1 MNRDLTKG
9 PVVKSMLLFAIPLIL
24 GDLLQQCYN
33 IADTLIV
40 GRFLGE
46 KALAAVGSSFT
57 LMTFI
62 TSIILGLCMGS
73 SALFSIRFGQR
84 DENGLKEDM
93 CASFFFIAAVTIF
106 LNIIVYVSLNK
117 LCAFLRVPDE
127 VWPGMREYL
136 FVIFMGIPAVFLYN
150 YFASYLRAIGNSVIP
165 LIFLAVP
172 SVFNIVLDLWF
183 VIGLKM
189 GVSGAAQATVIAQYL
204 SGLGIMF
211 YTLVRY
217 KQVNAIWKICYL
229 KKDRI
234 SEIVSFSMLTCV
246 QQSVMN
252 LGILMVQG
260 LVNSFGT
267 VVMAAFAAAV
277 KIDAFA
283 YMPVQDF
290 GNAFSTF
297 IAQNYG
303 AKEKK
308 RIQQGLKEAVRI
320 SAIFCLAI
328 SMLVCIFAKPL
339 MMIFVDA
346 KETDIIMAG
355 VRYLRIEGAFYIG
368 IGWLFLLYG
377 LYRALSK
384 PSMSVVLT
392 VFSLGTRVVLAY
404 ILSAIPSIG
413 VTGIWWS
420 VPIGWAL
427 ADLVGLA
434 YYKIRKQK
442 LICFTDGT
450 IYQGGMIK
458 K

>member
-1 MNRDLTKG
+1 MNGDLSKG
-9 PVVKSMLLFAIPLIL
+9 PVVKSMLLFAIPMIL

-40 GRFLGE
+40 GRCLGE

-73 SALFSIRFGQR
+73 SALFSIRFGQK
-84 DENGLKEDM
+84 DENGLKEDI
-93 CASFFFIAAVTIF
+93 CASFIFIAAVTVL
-106 LNIIVYVSLNK
+106 LNMVAYASLGG
-117 LCAFLRVPDE
+117 LRVFLRVPDE
-127 VWPGMREYL
+127 VWGEMREYL

-165 LIFLAVP
+165 LVFLAV
-172 SVFNIVLDLWF
+172 SSLLNIILDLWF
-183 VIGLKM
+183 VIGFKM
-189 GVSGAAQATVIAQYL
+189 GVAGSAQATVVAQYL
-204 SGLGIMF
+204 SGLGIML
-211 YTLVRY
+211 YTLICY
-217 KQVNAIWKICYL
+217 KRVHAIWKISCL
-229 KKDRI
+229 KKERI
-234 SEIVSFSMLTCV
+234 SEIVSFSMLTCI

-303 AKEKK
+303 AKEKQ
-308 RIQQGLKEAVRI
+308 RIQHGLKAAVCI
-320 SAIFCLAI
+320 SAIFCIVI
-328 SMLVCIFAKPL
+328 STFVFLFAKPL

-346 KETDIIMAG
+346 GETHIIMEG

-377 LYRALSK
+377 LYRALGK
-384 PSMSVVLT
+384 PGMSVVLT
-392 VFSLGTRVVLAY
+392 IFSLGTRVVLAY
-404 ILSAIPSIG
+404 TLSAIPQIG

-427 ADLVGLA
+427 ADIIGFL
-434 YYKIRKQK
+434 YYRNYKN
-442 LICFTDGT
+442 FT
-450 IYQGGMIK
+450 
-458 K
+458 